1 MGYVHFNIIIMWKT
15 RNYGKG
21 KLLQQGYNTGDMWS
35 FRNIIFFYFTVIFSY
50 NGIRQELCKLTL
62 SSPKHRE
69 QEAKESIHVPYK
81 VSFYKQICFMHLS
94 VILYSLNRQAVDHTF
109 VYTFGRS
116 WRLCNKHVLY
126 FLLLTRHL
134 YRYTLMVF
142 SGPSVLTSEPLSV
155 SSGNSLVFFS
165 FITHSRL
172 EAWKIFSSLIWE
184 GRGWELTCDLSVG
197 FSGGLPV
204 HDDRPRVILLGDRGQ
219 INRGCSRN

>member
-1 MGYVHFNIIIMWKT
+1 MERGNCFSKATTQEICDHSEISY
-15 RNYGKG
+15 
-21 KLLQQGYNTGDMWS
+21 
-35 FRNIIFFYFTVIFSY
+35 FFYFTVIFSY

-69 QEAKESIHVPYK
+69 QEAKESIPYK

-155 SSGNSLVFFS
+155 SSGNSPVFFHLLH
-165 FITHSRL
+165 TVG
-172 EAWKIFSSLIWE
+172 WK
-184 GRGWELTCDLSVG
+184 
-197 FSGGLPV
+197 
-204 HDDRPRVILLGDRGQ
+204 LGKYFLH
-219 INRGCSRN
+219 